1 LNLRNL
7 RPLPGA
13 LWALRSDF
21 HCYRCQPV
29 VLPDH
34 FHFGKAMRIRDYQTW
49 LEEWDKARTWDRV
62 LVSHTLLHALEELGE
77 VSKLVQM
84 LEGYRPLKPADEA
97 TVRQLL
103 ALELS
108 DLQVMLFK
116 IAYQCGI
123 DMEDALRQGQDKADE
138 RFPDPATGPAEQ
150 IRYRGQLARRIA
162 QLDGGRAAEE
172 RQ

>member
-1 LNLRNL
+1 M
-7 RPLPGA
+7 
-13 LWALRSDF
+13 
-21 HCYRCQPV
+21 H
-29 VLPDH
+29 
-34 FHFGKAMRIRDYQTW
+34 IREYQTW
-49 LEEWDKARTWDRV
+49 LEEWDKVRTWDRV

-84 LEGYRPLKPADEA
+84 LEGYRPLDPPEEEA
-97 TVRQLL
+97 VQEAL

-123 DMEDALRQGQDKADE
+123 DMEAAMRRGQRKADE
-138 RFPDPATGPAEQ
+138 RFPDASTGPAERDAYWQ
-150 IRYRGQLARRIA
+150 RFRERIDELE
-162 QLDGGRAAEE
+162 QPTDSPGDRPDGPPGEE

>member
-1 LNLRNL
+1 M
-7 RPLPGA
+7 
-13 LWALRSDF
+13 
-21 HCYRCQPV
+21 H
-29 VLPDH
+29 
-34 FHFGKAMRIRDYQTW
+34 IRDYQKW

-84 LEGYRPLKPADEA
+84 LDGYRALRPADEA
-97 TVRQLL
+97 AVRELL

-123 DMEDALRQGQDKADE
+123 DMEEAMRRGQAKADE
-138 RFPDPATGPAEQ
+138 RFPDPAAGVAEQ
-150 IRYRGQLARRIA
+150 NRYRRALHSRIA
-162 QLDGGRAAEE
+162 QLDGHPPAEDAE
-172 RQ
+172 